1 TISLDSPDHKKPI
14 ILIGALNGAGKTT
27 FLDALQLAL
36 YGKFAKCSNRG
47 RLGYLTY
54 LEKNINSFST
64 DRSAS
69 ITLRFRH
76 GDNKKTAQI
85 YEIKRSW
92 KKNGNKEC
100 KENISVHF
108 NGKYDQLIS
117 EHWEEFV
124 NEFIPQSISEL
135 FFFDGEKIENLADP
149 KRSAELLKTGI
160 EALLGLE
167 LLSTLSSDLNE
178 LQKKKQEKLLK
189 KEDAVSVDEIKTK
202 IASLNE
208 QKKQLTSQIGIL
220 EEKEKDEDENLSFLQ
235 EKLQSSGADKLE
247 LKTSFEKEKKELEQ
261 KLFVVK
267 HELLKLASGVLPLGL
282 VQHVAIKAEKQALL
296 EKNYRIFNDAE
307 SLLQKQKEQLLNM
320 LSDKVDSIELSDL
333 KMKFDEAQIIEK
345 EKHTVDCYIN
355 TDPLYFFDLNSR
367 IHQDKNSA
375 VNLLLVKK
383 KIEEEII
390 LIDRKIN
397 TIPTFE
403 SVKGLFSEYAKQE
416 E

>member
-1 TISLDSPDHKKPI
+1 
-14 ILIGALNGAGKTT
+14 
-27 FLDALQLAL
+27 
-36 YGKFAKCSNRG
+36 
-47 RLGYLTY
+47 
-54 LEKNINSFST
+54 
-64 DRSAS
+64 
-69 ITLRFRH
+69 
-76 GDNKKTAQI
+76 
-85 YEIKRSW
+85 
-92 KKNGNKEC
+92 
-100 KENISVHF
+100 
-108 NGKYDQLIS
+108 
-117 EHWEEFV
+117 
-124 NEFIPQSISEL
+124 
-135 FFFDGEKIENLADP
+135 
-149 KRSAELLKTGI
+149 
-160 EALLGLE
+160 
-167 LLSTLSSDLNE
+167 
-178 LQKKKQEKLLK
+178 
-189 KEDAVSVDEIKTK
+189 
-202 IASLNE
+202 
-208 QKKQLTSQIGIL
+208 
-220 EEKEKDEDENLSFLQ
+220 
-235 EKLQSSGADKLE
+235 LQSSGADKLE

-416 E
+416 EKLRSVRKEKEILLVSLEEIDN

>member
-1 TISLDSPDHKKPI
+1 
-14 ILIGALNGAGKTT
+14 
-27 FLDALQLAL
+27 
-36 YGKFAKCSNRG
+36 
-47 RLGYLTY
+47 
-54 LEKNINSFST
+54 
-64 DRSAS
+64 
-69 ITLRFRH
+69 
-76 GDNKKTAQI
+76 
-85 YEIKRSW
+85 
-92 KKNGNKEC
+92 
-100 KENISVHF
+100 
-108 NGKYDQLIS
+108 
-117 EHWEEFV
+117 
-124 NEFIPQSISEL
+124 
-135 FFFDGEKIENLADP
+135 
-149 KRSAELLKTGI
+149 
-160 EALLGLE
+160 
-167 LLSTLSSDLNE
+167 
-178 LQKKKQEKLLK
+178 
-189 KEDAVSVDEIKTK
+189 
-202 IASLNE
+202 
-208 QKKQLTSQIGIL
+208 
-220 EEKEKDEDENLSFLQ
+220 
-235 EKLQSSGADKLE
+235 
-247 LKTSFEKEKKELEQ
+247 
-261 KLFVVK
+261 
-267 HELLKLASGVLPLGL
+267 LPLGL

-416 E
+416 EKLRSVRKEKEILLVSLEEIDNEIKSNETEYNTLLISSNSAHFEQKRQSQII

>member
-1 TISLDSPDHKKPI
+1 
-14 ILIGALNGAGKTT
+14 
-27 FLDALQLAL
+27 
-36 YGKFAKCSNRG
+36 
-47 RLGYLTY
+47 
-54 LEKNINSFST
+54 
-64 DRSAS
+64 
-69 ITLRFRH
+69 
-76 GDNKKTAQI
+76 
-85 YEIKRSW
+85 
-92 KKNGNKEC
+92 
-100 KENISVHF
+100 
-108 NGKYDQLIS
+108 
-117 EHWEEFV
+117 
-124 NEFIPQSISEL
+124 
-135 FFFDGEKIENLADP
+135 
-149 KRSAELLKTGI
+149 
-160 EALLGLE
+160 
-167 LLSTLSSDLNE
+167 
-178 LQKKKQEKLLK
+178 
-189 KEDAVSVDEIKTK
+189 
-202 IASLNE
+202 
-208 QKKQLTSQIGIL
+208 
-220 EEKEKDEDENLSFLQ
+220 
-235 EKLQSSGADKLE
+235 LQSSGADKLE

-390 LIDRKIN
+390 
-397 TIPTFE
+397 
-403 SVKGLFSEYAKQE
+403 
-416 E
+416 